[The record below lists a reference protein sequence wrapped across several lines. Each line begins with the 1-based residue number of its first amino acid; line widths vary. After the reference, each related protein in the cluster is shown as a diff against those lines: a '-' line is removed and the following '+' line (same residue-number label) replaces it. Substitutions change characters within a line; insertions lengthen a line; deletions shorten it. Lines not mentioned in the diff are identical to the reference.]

1 MSSGFLHPV
10 RGDLVERS
18 EHRAPDSRVLLY
30 VATGLMVLGL
40 TAQRSFFPHLH
51 WTFRIFST
59 SYWHL
64 IHQQNLYAQYVGQDY
79 FKYSPTAALLFAPF
93 ALPPLPVGMLL
104 WNSLNAFALVVA
116 LQCVVGRRHVALA
129 LLLVLPELYNATQAS
144 QSNALVAALIV
155 LAFVALEGSRQTVGY
170 GAIAL
175 GVAIKIFP
183 VAALSFAIFHRRRLR
198 AALTFTICAV
208 ILAALPLVVTSP
220 AMLVSQYRWWD
231 GIESTDTRA
240 LGDSVMLVLHD
251 IFRISWPNWPVQ
263 LVGVVVLLTP
273 LLHRNRWNDAIF
285 RRTFLASLLIFVVIF
300 NHQAERQSF
309 VIAAVGVAVWF
320 VDSPRDHFRLALV
333 LLSLA
338 GLRAWG
344 YLPVWLLMQGELH
357 GLPLPSPQL
366 RANGTLNDLEIV

>member
-1 MSSGFLHPV
+1 
-10 RGDLVERS
+10 
-18 EHRAPDSRVLLY
+18 
-30 VATGLMVLGL
+30 
-40 TAQRSFFPHLH
+40 
-51 WTFRIFST
+51 
-59 SYWHL
+59 
-64 IHQQNLYAQYVGQDY
+64 
-79 FKYSPTAALLFAPF
+79 
-93 ALPPLPVGMLL
+93 MLL

-320 VDSPRDHFRLALV
+320 VDSPRDHFRLAIKEIKLRI
-333 LLSLA
+333 SLA
-338 GLRAWG
+338 DALIIGVKFFRAKLPMIRLAHRQHRVTIFGIAGNTRQRHEARVAGTMRPIRWLMRG
-344 YLPVWLLMQGELH
+344 WVRQLPVGHAFHDGED
-357 GLPLPSPQL
+357 GF
-366 RANGTLNDLEIV
+366 R